1 MNFTQE
7 TFDSYVKENIDELDM
22 SPEEA
27 VEDAIETAKLQG
39 GNLYFIIKKNVE
51 SDGRHLVLH
60 LLDALLDQPDQD
72 NLTKFVAE
80 CETFECRHW
89 ACMAGC
95 AFNSLSE
102 KAEKSL
108 ENKNL
113 TEANIF
119 IAALAA
125 LLKGQPDWVNF
136 PMVMV
141 VKKACDAWLG
151 DIENNYDLIT
161 NISNLVLAMS
171 KMHEQN
177 RADMMIEGIQPTLC
191 RVFEPRDQ
199 HEKSGAAIAAACGA
213 LQAQIV
219 DDDNRKAGSDAH
231 GRAKAFVTEH
241 KLLENGIELTRKLL
255 KENQTQTVNQ
265 MLALITSSL
274 VCADFCKQATE
285 LGAGE
290 LAVDYMRHSADD
302 PIKVKFSL
310 NLIKNMIGNDDVR
323 HKLITTVNIHED
335 VVHALQR
342 HFAKVNTALAALRC
356 ITSLTLRNPE
366 CARTLV
372 NDQNAAEAIVN
383 ALNCHSKNK
392 AATRAGLM
400 AARNCVVRASELRP
414 KFLQLGLETI
424 ANEALQNHG
433 LDEAKACLRDLGCD
447 VALKEIWAGTGHK
460 LKHADNTVLTEMNIT

>member
-1 MNFTQE
+1 MLIRNF
-7 TFDSYVKENIDELDM
+7 K
-22 SPEEA
+22 
-27 VEDAIETAKLQG
+27 
-39 GNLYFIIKKNVE
+39 
-51 SDGRHLVLH
+51 
-60 LLDALLDQPDQD
+60 D

-95 AFNSLSE
+95 AFNSISE

-302 PIKVKFSL
+302 PVKVKFSL

-342 HFAKVNTALAALRC
+342 HFAKG
-356 ITSLTLRNPE
+356 
-366 CARTLV
+366 LV
-372 NDQNAAEAIVN
+372 QKYDIDI
-383 ALNCHSKNK
+383 S
-392 AATRAGLM
+392 
-400 AARNCVVRASELRP
+400 S
-414 KFLQLGLETI
+414 FLVIQ
-424 ANEALQNHG
+424 
-433 LDEAKACLRDLGCD
+433 CLF
-447 VALKEIWAGTGHK
+447 
-460 LKHADNTVLTEMNIT
+460 

>member
-1 MNFTQE
+1 
-7 TFDSYVKENIDELDM
+7 M

-60 LLDALLDQPDQD
+60 LLDALLNQPDQVMFIVLKFFHIRYFKE
-72 NLTKFVAE
+72 NLAKFVAE

-141 VKKACDAWLG
+141 VKKSCDAWLG

-161 NISNLVLAMS
+161 NISNLVTAMS

-177 RADMMIEGIQPTLC
+177 RADMMIEGIQSTLC
-191 RVFEPRDQ
+191 RVFEPREH

-241 KLLENGIELTRKLL
+241 KLLENGIELTRNLL
-255 KENQTQTVNQ
+255 KDNQTQTVNQ
-265 MLALITSSL
+265 MMALITSSL

-302 PIKVKFSL
+302 PVKVKFSL

-342 HFAKVNTALAALRC
+342 HFAKGR
-356 ITSLTLRNPE
+356 S
-366 CARTLV
+366 
-372 NDQNAAEAIVN
+372 
-383 ALNCHSKNK
+383 
-392 AATRAGLM
+392 
-400 AARNCVVRASELRP
+400 
-414 KFLQLGLETI
+414 
-424 ANEALQNHG
+424 
-433 LDEAKACLRDLGCD
+433 
-447 VALKEIWAGTGHK
+447 
-460 LKHADNTVLTEMNIT
+460 

>member
-1 MNFTQE
+1 MLIRDF
-7 TFDSYVKENIDELDM
+7 K
-22 SPEEA
+22 
-27 VEDAIETAKLQG
+27 
-39 GNLYFIIKKNVE
+39 
-51 SDGRHLVLH
+51 
-60 LLDALLDQPDQD
+60 D

-95 AFNSLSE
+95 AFNSISE

-342 HFAKVNTALAALRC
+342 HFAKG
-356 ITSLTLRNPE
+356 
-366 CARTLV
+366 LV
-372 NDQNAAEAIVN
+372 QILFVIYSQSVFILLND
-383 ALNCHSKNK
+383 K
-392 AATRAGLM
+392 RW
-400 AARNCVVRASELRP
+400 
-414 KFLQLGLETI
+414 
-424 ANEALQNHG
+424 
-433 LDEAKACLRDLGCD
+433 
-447 VALKEIWAGTGHK
+447 LK
-460 LKHADNTVLTEMNIT
+460 

>member
-1 MNFTQE
+1 M
-7 TFDSYVKENIDELDM
+7 
-22 SPEEA
+22 
-27 VEDAIETAKLQG
+27 G
-39 GNLYFIIKKNVE
+39 
-51 SDGRHLVLH
+51 
-60 LLDALLDQPDQD
+60 
-72 NLTKFVAE
+72 
-80 CETFECRHW
+80 
-89 ACMAGC
+89 
-95 AFNSLSE
+95 NSLSE

-171 KMHEQN
+171 KMHEKN
-177 RADMMIEGIQPTLC
+177 
-191 RVFEPRDQ
+191 
-199 HEKSGAAIAAACGA
+199 GAAIAAACGA

-290 LAVDYMRHSADD
+290 LVVDYMRHSADD

-356 ITSLTLRNPE
+356 ITSLTLR
-366 CARTLV
+366 
-372 NDQNAAEAIVN
+372 
-383 ALNCHSKNK
+383 
-392 AATRAGLM
+392 
-400 AARNCVVRASELRP
+400 
-414 KFLQLGLETI
+414 
-424 ANEALQNHG
+424 
-433 LDEAKACLRDLGCD
+433 
-447 VALKEIWAGTGHK
+447 
-460 LKHADNTVLTEMNIT
+460 